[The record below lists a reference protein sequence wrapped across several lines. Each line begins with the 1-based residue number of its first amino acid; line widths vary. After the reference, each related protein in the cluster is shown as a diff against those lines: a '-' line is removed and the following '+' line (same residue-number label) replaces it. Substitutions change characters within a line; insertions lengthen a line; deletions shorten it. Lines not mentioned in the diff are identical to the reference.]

1 MKNMLT
7 VCCISLDRHALW
19 FLNGTQAVPGNTYRA
34 RSILRWK
41 KKVFLPPSWS
51 RIMNALFSTDGLSRT
66 DCRPLFPENFTSW
79 SAGMIERD
87 GTEMKRG
94 AAMLRLLLPLR
105 AASPISGPGRAV
117 SHLKGDNAISPHTR
131 VWIRCNFSE
140 RGREIEF
147 RSRSERNTER
157 VCLLGGGGWLA
168 ALQSRI
174 S

>member
-1 MKNMLT
+1 MVSK
-7 VCCISLDRHALW
+7 RHT
-19 FLNGTQAVPGNTYRA
+19 GRSREHVPSAVHPA
-34 RSILRWK
+34 VE

>member
-1 MKNMLT
+1 MVSK
-7 VCCISLDRHALW
+7 RHT
-19 FLNGTQAVPGNTYRA
+19 GRSREHVPSAVHPA
-34 RSILRWK
+34 VE
-41 KKVFLPPSWS
+41 KKVFPPPSWS
-51 RIMNALFSTDGLSRT
+51 RIMNALFSTGGLSRT
-66 DCRPLFPENFTSW
+66 DCRPLFPEKCTSW